1 MKWTKGS
8 KNTFYYMY
16 FEISIGFAWTLKEG
30 DAMKKY
36 LERLKNPA
44 TIIGISG
51 YMLTILTALGVG
63 VDNDAVMTVVQ
74 SICAICVLLG
84 IMNNPET
91 SGIDIPKKSK

>member
-1 MKWTKGS
+1 MNFK
-8 KNTFYYMY
+8 
-16 FEISIGFAWTLKEG
+16 ISIGFAVALKEG

-51 YMLTILTALGVG
+51 YLLTILTALGVG
-63 VDNDAVMTVVQ
+63 IDNEAVMTIVQ